1 MEQGTSRKR
10 SERHR
15 NKRAWLILTGVTIVL
30 LGIGMWIWGR
40 HGPAIP
46 FDSNAVDSSW
56 KPLTEGEMMR
66 ELQKQADA
74 SLFRF
79 KMNTEVTVTA
89 DDAGPSSRSAGS
101 GQKADWDLVNSIE
114 NSCNMEVS
122 ITGKDGTALY
132 ESRLLQPGEQELT
145 GALKTHLEPG
155 TYEAVAVAKAIDP
168 KSGEVLGNVTA
179 ELKVTVTDN
188 GETGEAKAETAGTT
202 HSEG

>member
-46 FDSNAVDSSW
+46 FDSNAVD
-56 KPLTEGEMMR
+56 
-66 ELQKQADA
+66 
-74 SLFRF
+74 
-79 KMNTEVTVTA
+79 
-89 DDAGPSSRSAGS
+89 SAGS